1 MISLNNNNVFSVVD
15 NCQRLKKEELI
26 DLPCSLSHEIFTVCF
41 SYLEEKDLREVK
53 LASRSFYILAQ
64 DPNLPVYRWIFASE
78 TIHRKEEAKTK
89 PLIIYGQEEPF
100 ISSEHYVA
108 VMRIYAQSNHL
119 SKAQDCI
126 IEEQRTPSK
135 MKKLLA
141 KTERFLAKVSFFKKK
156 SKEAEP
162 VPQIEA
168 EPISPVKERFV
179 EHLLLSLD
187 QGYFCARDDEKE
199 SLRNKVEEAC
209 IEGFGAHLDWIE
221 KNGETIFY
229 QNFSRLLDKV
239 GLIYEQFEAKVRVRN
254 MTVATELFG
263 FVKKQ

>member
-1 MISLNNNNVFSVVD
+1 MILLNNSSIFCVIN
-15 NCQRLKKEELI
+15 NCQIVKKEDLI
-26 DLPCSLSHEIFTVCF
+26 DLSCLPHDIFTICF
-41 SYLEEKDLREVK
+41 SYLQEKDLRNVK
-53 LASRSFYILAQ
+53 LACRSFYILAQ
-64 DPNLPVYRWIFASE
+64 DPTLPVYRWIFASE
-78 TIHRKEEAKTK
+78 TIHRKEKAKTK
-89 PLIIYGQEEPF
+89 PLIIYDQEEPF
-100 ISSEHYVA
+100 ILSEHYLE
-108 VMRIYAQSNHL
+108 VMRVYAQSNHL

-126 IEEQRTPSK
+126 IEEQRKPSK

-141 KTERFLAKVSFFKKK
+141 KTEGFLAKVSFFKKK

-239 GLIYEQFEAKVRVRN
+239 GLIYEQFEAKVRVKN